1 LASTAVEV
9 VDLGEPIKGPSALSG
24 SWRRTLQLTVA
35 IARNDFKL
43 RFFGSALGYVWQ
55 LMRPLLLFAVLY
67 IVFTQVVP
75 LGDNLENFPVAL
87 LLGIVLFTFFAEA
100 TSAAVSCVVVRENL
114 VRKIHFPRVVIPLAI
129 VLTASFNLLL
139 NLGVVVA
146 FALASGID
154 PRLSWLGLLPLLLV
168 LVLFATGLAMLL
180 AALYVRYRD
189 VEPIWDVTLQITF
202 YGSLIL
208 VPYETIR
215 LKHELLASALVAN
228 PLAAVLQ
235 EARHLVIDPGYASAS
250 AAIGG
255 PVRLLIPAGIAIGC
269 FLLGLWVFNREA
281 PRIAEEL

>member
-1 LASTAVEV
+1 VAGPL
-9 VDLGEPIKGPSALSG
+9 DLGEAIKGPSALSG
-24 SWRRTLQLTVA
+24 GWRRTLQLTVA

-55 LMRPLLLFAVLY
+55 LMRPLMLFSVLY
-67 IVFTQVVP
+67 VVFTQIVP
-75 LGDNLENFPVAL
+75 LGGELENFPVAL

-100 TSAAVSCVVVRENL
+100 TSGAVSCVVDRENL
-114 VRKIHFPRVVIPLAI
+114 VRKIHFPRVVIPLAV

-139 NLGVVVA
+139 NLVVVVI
-146 FALASGID
+146 FALANGVD
-154 PRLSWLGLLPLLLV
+154 PSLGWLGLPPLLIL
-168 LVLFATGLAMLL
+168 LALFATGMSMLL
-180 AALYVRYRD
+180 SALYVRYRD
-189 VEPIWDVTLQITF
+189 VQPIWDVVLQITF

-215 LKHELLASALVAN
+215 DKHEVLASGLVAN

-235 EARHLVIDPGYASAS
+235 EARHLVVDPGYASA
-250 AAIGG
+250 ADAIGG
-255 PVRLLIPAGIAIGC
+255 GIRLIVPLGVAIGA